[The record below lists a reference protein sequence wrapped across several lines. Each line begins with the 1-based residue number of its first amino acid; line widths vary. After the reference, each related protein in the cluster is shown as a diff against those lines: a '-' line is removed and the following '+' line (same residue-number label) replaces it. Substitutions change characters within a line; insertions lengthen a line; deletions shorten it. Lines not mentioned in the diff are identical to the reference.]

1 MSEFESDGS
10 WSNSNEPPNL
20 PSVIVNGF
28 KSFYLSSLTFA
39 SVLSFYDANSH
50 ATHIVDFSSLC
61 QQLSTSLDATSNQF
75 PPETSQT
82 SREPSNFH
90 LKSIPKP
97 PSDDENVF
105 AVSLYV
111 ITADVMPSTRLSSL
125 SVARQSPQEQRQ
137 EVGECLCF
145 GHVWNMMITF
155 PPPRPENRYSHLKFV
170 RHNQSVHATCF
181 LPQIDC

>member
-1 MSEFESDGS
+1 MRHTSSTSSHF
-10 WSNSNEPPNL
+10 PNNFQRLSTQLPINFHPKLLKL
-20 PSVIVNGF
+20 PSNP
-28 KSFYLSSLTFA
+28 
-39 SVLSFYDANSH
+39 
-50 ATHIVDFSSLC
+50 
-61 QQLSTSLDATSNQF
+61 QTSTSNQF
-75 PPETSQT
+75 QSHRAMTKT
-82 SREPSNFH
+82 F
-90 LKSIPKP
+90 LLC
-97 PSDDENVF
+97 
-105 AVSLYV
+105 LYAI

-155 PPPRPENRYSHLKFV
+155 PPPRRPENRYSHLKFV